1 MKSAHLL
8 LAALCV
14 LLCATTVHGQDQKE
28 KPRTQW
34 FQQAKWGVFMHYM
47 MVIPTI

>member
-1 MKSAHLL
+1 MKIRHAL

-14 LLCATTVHGQDQKE
+14 VLCGTTAHGQDQKG
-28 KPRTQW
+28 KPRTEW

-47 MVIPTI
+47 QVIPSI